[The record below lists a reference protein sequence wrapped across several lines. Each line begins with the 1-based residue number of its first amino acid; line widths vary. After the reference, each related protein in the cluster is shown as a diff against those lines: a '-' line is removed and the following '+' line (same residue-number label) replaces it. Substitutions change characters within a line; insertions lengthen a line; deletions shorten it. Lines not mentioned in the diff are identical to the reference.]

1 MKDHGEGVGGGVQ
14 AWRTGEST
22 QPMPAPP
29 YVQGSVWCWFP
40 APRGFSPATAVPFS
54 PLLRNQHFQLPIRCS
69 MIEDVPICRC
79 ATTEIIIY
87 D

>member
-1 MKDHGEGVGGGVQ
+1 MGGGVQ

-29 YVQGSVWCWFP
+29 YVQGSVWCWFL

-54 PLLRNQHFQLPIRCS
+54 PLLRNQHFQLAIRCD
-69 MIEDVPICRC
+69 MIYETDEFTEFFRKFTFVEICL
-79 ATTEIIIY
+79 IM
-87 D
+87 